1 MTSDS
6 LPRLTGPG
14 LAVLGVAYFLTTFLF
29 ASANVAVPEV
39 ARRLS
44 ASPAQ
49 QTLIL
54 AAFSATFATALI
66 LFGRLG
72 DNRGRSRVFVA
83 GLIAVGI
90 ASIAAGF
97 APDVTSFIVLRAA
110 QGVGAAAFT
119 PQVLS
124 TVQATTT
131 DGARGRAIAVIA
143 ATAGLGFCGGQV
155 IGGALL
161 AWDPA
166 GLGWRAV
173 WWSAA
178 GVALIAAASTGAV
191 PDTRAER
198 RLPLDY
204 RGTAL
209 LTVALLA
216 LLVGLS
222 VGGTLGRPAVSWVL
236 LVVAVGA
243 AAAFWT
249 AQRRAEAAGGAPMLP
264 PSVFAHRPI
273 GVGLLLALLFF
284 SGYGALVFEYALV
297 SEHALGMSPV
307 ASGVAL
313 VPYGVAFVAVSL
325 GQPAIHRRLGAR
337 TMPVGATLNAI
348 GLLALAASG
357 LAAPQGWAWA
367 VQPALILVGA
377 AQAMQF
383 GPLVSTIMGAVPD
396 RIAGLTGGLIS
407 TAQQAAFALG
417 VATLGTGY
425 TALAGG
431 MPAQHAFA
439 LILLVHAGLAAAFA
453 VCARSLHRAPSTGGA
468 EARVRVAA
476 VRSRR

>member
-1 MTSDS
+1 MTSAP
-6 LPRLTGPG
+6 LPRLTGAG

-72 DNRGRSRVFVA
+72 DNRGRRRVFVV
-83 GLIAVGI
+83 GLIAAGI

-97 APDVTSFIVLRAA
+97 APDITSLIVLRAM

-124 TVQATTT
+124 TVQATAT
-131 DGARGRAIAVIA
+131 GEARRRAIAVIA

-155 IGGALL
+155 VGGALL

-166 GLGWRAV
+166 GLGWRTV

-178 GVALIAAASTGAV
+178 GIALVAAAAARAV
-191 PDTRAER
+191 PDTRAQR

-209 LTVALLA
+209 LTAALLA

-222 VGGTLGRPAVSWVL
+222 MGGSLGWPPVSWVL
-236 LVVAVGA
+236 LAVAVGSG
-243 AAAFWT
+243 AAFWS

-273 GVGLLLALLFF
+273 RVGLLMALLFF

-297 SEHALGMSPV
+297 SEHALGMSPM
-307 ASGVAL
+307 ASGLAL
-313 VPYGVAFVAVSL
+313 VPYGAAFVAVSL
-325 GQPAIHRRLGAR
+325 GQPAIHRVLGAR
-337 TMPVGATLNAI
+337 TMPVGAALNAV
-348 GLLALAASG
+348 GLLALAATG
-357 LAAPQGWAWA
+357 LAAPQIWAWA

-383 GPLVSTIMGAVPD
+383 GPLVGAIMGAVPD
-396 RIAGLTGGLIS
+396 RIAGLTGGLVS

-439 LILLVHAGLAAAFA
+439 VVLVVHAGLAAAFA
-453 VCARSLHRAPSTGGA
+453 ACARSLHRAPSTDGTEPRLPA
-468 EARVRVAA
+468 AA

>member
-1 MTSDS
+1 MTSAPVS
-6 LPRLTGPG
+6 LGHRG
-14 LAVLGVAYFLTTFLF
+14 LAVLGVAYFLTTYLF

-54 AAFSATFATALI
+54 AAFSATFATALV

-72 DNRGRSRVFVA
+72 DNRGRRRIFLA
-83 GLIAVGI
+83 GLAAVGI
-90 ASIAAGF
+90 TSVAAGF
-97 APDVTSFIVLRAA
+97 APDITALIVLRAA
-110 QGVGAAAFT
+110 QGLGAAAFT

-124 TVQATTT
+124 TVQATAT
-131 DGARGRAIAVIA
+131 GEARRRAIAVIA

-155 IGGALL
+155 LGGALL

-166 GLGWRAV
+166 GLGWRTV

-178 GVALIAAASTGAV
+178 GIALVAAAGARAV

-204 RGTAL
+204 RGAAL

-216 LLVGLS
+216 LLTGLS
-222 VGGTLGRPAVSWVL
+222 VGGTLGWPPQSAL
-236 LVVAVGA
+236 LVAVA
-243 AAAFWT
+243 AAAAIIFW
-249 AQRRAEAAGGAPMLP
+249 AGQRRAEAAGGAPMLP

-273 GVGLLLALLFF
+273 RVGLLMALLFF

-297 SEHALGMSPV
+297 SEHALGMTPL

-313 VPYGVAFVAVSL
+313 VPYGAAFVAVSL
-325 GQPAIHRRLGAR
+325 AQPVIHRRLGER
-337 TMPVGATLNAI
+337 TMPVGAALNAV
-348 GLLALAASG
+348 GLLALAVSG
-357 LAAPQGWAWA
+357 LAAPQVWAWA
-367 VQPALILVGA
+367 VQPALIVVGA

-383 GPLVSTIMGAVPD
+383 GPLVGTIMGSVPD
-396 RIAGLTGGLIS
+396 RIAGLTGGLVS

-425 TALAGG
+425 TALASG
-431 MPAQHAFA
+431 MPAQRAFA
-439 LILLVHAGLAAAFA
+439 VVLVVHAGLAAAFA
-453 VCARSLHRAPSTGGA
+453 SCARSLHRAPSDDGTVARAPGA
-468 EARVRVAA
+468 P